1 LIVLLTEEKKEIIN
15 KEYTIDKIWS
25 IGGESVG
32 IMAIGS
38 GEFGVYRQTFG
49 GVGSREDEEQ
59 TDMRFTL
66 RRFGFLEGFVC
77 Q

>member
-1 LIVLLTEEKKEIIN
+1 LTEEKKEIIN

-49 GVGSREDEEQ
+49 GVGSREDEDKQ
-59 TDMRFTL
+59 T
-66 RRFGFLEGFVC
+66 
-77 Q
+77 